1 MRRKVISMLRKLTFT
16 ILPLLLAVAVGA
28 NSSWAQDE
36 RFDDRSD
43 ENRYL
48 DRTRIDRYLDVDVW
62 TNHADGEYYA
72 GDNITIGF
80 RASRDAYVA
89 IYAID
94 TRGNVNML
102 FPSEPNENN
111 FVKGGESYYIPSA
124 YDNYDLVV
132 SGPEGV
138 ENIQIL
144 ASRERFPIPD
154 WYPQSGLAFDYGDR
168 FEYMDYLNQQYFV
181 RYGGQRFAYDRTSIY
196 VNEWEPTY
204 FRPVY
209 HPYYPS
215 WTVTGNVYLD
225 YGWGHSVYIN
235 GVYWG
240 CTPLYIPRIYVGWHT
255 VTLYDRYGHC
265 WESDVH
271 ITHYNTV
278 VLDKTVIRTSPTV
291 KSKYKE
297 VRVAGYQNPS
307 AAGYKNFDS
316 RVTSMKAAA
325 SGAIAGTPNGKS
337 VTRSKTTA
345 GDAPSFDDKS
355 VASTSKRY
363 VRGTPTT
370 VKTDRGI
377 ETVGARDAYEPR
389 NKTAY
394 SGDRTVRKSTTGG
407 TPSYYDDKSSRSK
420 ATYDRGGDAG
430 STTYRGK
437 SGTSSR
443 SSDGYYQKKS
453 GSSAT
458 PSYRGKSGSSSSSDR
473 SYRPAPRSTGK
484 SSTTVKQPAP
494 SKSSKSSGSVKSA
507 PQKSESSKSNSS
519 GSKSSGSKSSSSKG
533 KSKK

>member
-1 MRRKVISMLRKLTFT
+1 MLRKLTFT
-16 ILPLLLAVAVGA
+16 ILPLLLAMAVGA
-28 NSSWAQDE
+28 NYSWAQDE
-36 RFDDRSD
+36 RFDDRD
-43 ENRYL
+43 DDYRYM
-48 DRTRIDRYLDVDVW
+48 DRAKIDRYLDVDVW
-62 TNHADGEYYA
+62 TNHADGEYYE

-80 RASRDAYVA
+80 RASRDAFVA
-89 IYAID
+89 IYSID

-102 FPSEPNENN
+102 FPSHPDENN
-111 FVKGGESYYIPSA
+111 FVKGGESYYLPGA
-124 YDNYDLVV
+124 YDDYDLVV

-138 ENIQIL
+138 ENIQVL

-154 WYPQSGLAFDYGDR
+154 WYPQSGLQFDYGDR

-204 FRPVY
+204 FRPV
-209 HPYYPS
+209 HAPYYPS

-255 VTLYDRYGHC
+255 VTVYDRYGYC
-265 WESDVH
+265 WERDVH

-278 VLDKTVIRTSPTV
+278 VLDKTVISTSPTV

-307 AAGYKNFDS
+307 QAGYKNYES
-316 RVTSMKAAA
+316 KVASMK
-325 SGAIAGTPNGKS
+325 SVSKSTVSKSTTVTNGKT

-345 GDAPSFDDKS
+345 GEAVSDAVVP
-355 VASTSKRY
+355 AGTKRY

-377 ETVGARDAYEPR
+377 ETVGAKDPYQARG
-389 NKTAY
+389 KSSSTV
-394 SGDRTVRKSTTGG
+394 DRSVRKSTTGG
-407 TPSYYDDKSSRSK
+407 APSYYDNRSSTRSK
-420 ATYDRGGDAG
+420 TAYDRGK
-430 STTYRGK
+430 SSSSSYRGK
-437 SGTSSR
+437 ASTSSR
-443 SSDGYYQKKS
+443 SSSGYYQKKS
-453 GSSAT
+453 GSSGNV
-458 PSYRGKSGSSSSSDR
+458 YRGKSSTQSSSK
-473 SYRPAPRSTGK
+473 SYRPAPRTSGK
-484 SSTTVKQPAP
+484 SVIQKRSAP
-494 SKSSKSSGSVKSA
+494 SSKSSGSVKQA
-507 PQKSESSKSNSS
+507 PAP
-519 GSKSSGSKSSSSKG
+519 KSSGSSKAKSSGSSKSSSKG